1 MSSRN
6 LFSFCNKK
14 PLSIEGEDFS
24 SANNVKSAKFCPLKE
39 YRNPRKMQKNYM
51 TSEEMLEEVSP
62 QEGRL
67 QQDMITACK
76 DVKCCCMK
84 EGHKLFYISTRKRT
98 RNTGK
103 ETMES
108 V

>member
-1 MSSRN
+1 MH
-6 LFSFCNKK
+6 
-14 PLSIEGEDFS
+14 
-24 SANNVKSAKFCPLKE
+24 
-39 YRNPRKMQKNYM
+39 KNYM
-51 TSEEMLEEVSP
+51 TSEEMLEELSP

-67 QQDMITACK
+67 EQDMIIVCK
-76 DVKCCCMK
+76 DVKRGCMK
-84 EGHKLFYISTRKRT
+84 EGHKLSYISTQKRT